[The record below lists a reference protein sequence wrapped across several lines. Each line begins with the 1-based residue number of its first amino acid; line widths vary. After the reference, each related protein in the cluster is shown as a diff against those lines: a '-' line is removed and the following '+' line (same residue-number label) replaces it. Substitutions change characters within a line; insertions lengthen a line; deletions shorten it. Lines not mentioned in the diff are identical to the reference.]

1 MHEPPSYIEGRT
13 DFMVLFLGSHEQVP
27 ITQANHREVYLQTR
41 LECLFKLYEK
51 MTANKCH

>member
-51 MTANKCH
+51 MTANKGH